1 MPALASSAATIARVL
16 PPVDKR
22 IRSLAADGGAEQLAW
37 LVAHQPDWSVVGG
50 HPGRRSALQREHARL
65 GVDLRRT
72 LSAQQDL
79 RAIVAS
85 WRIDL
90 VTQQVAVEVQHRH
103 G

>member
-50 HPGRRSALQREHARL
+50 HPCRRSALQQDHWRL
-65 GVDLRRT
+65 GVDVRRP
-72 LSAQQDL
+72 LAAQQDM
-79 RAIVAS
+79 RATVAS
-85 WRIDL
+85 PRIDL
-90 VTQQVAVEVQHRH
+90 MAKQVAVQVQ
-103 G
+103 